1 MFVCGDS
8 REAREKV
15 MEVARL
21 IPTLRPL
28 DAGPL
33 RAARTLER
41 MTVLAIHLNRRYK
54 KKSARYSIVGL

>member
-1 MFVCGDS
+1 M
-8 REAREKV
+8 A
-15 MEVARL
+15 VAEL

-33 RAARTLER
+33 RNARILER

-54 KKSARYSIVGL
+54 KKHARFRIEGL